1 MFKGSI
7 PALITP
13 FRDGRID
20 EQDFQSFV
28 DWQIKEGS
36 HGVFPCG
43 TTGESPTLT
52 HQEHIRVI
60 ELCVEAAH
68 GAHPSDCRHWLELDR
83 RSHCTRPPCRESRSK
98 RPSRGHPLLQ

>member
-52 HQEHIRVI
+52 HQNIYVSSNS
-60 ELCVEAAH
+60 A
-68 GAHPSDCRHWLELDR
+68 
-83 RSHCTRPPCRESRSK
+83 SK
-98 RPSRGHPLLQ
+98 RPTGASQ